1 MNNVNIEDSNIFSN
15 LNPWFPL
22 AALML
27 ISSPDNSNM
36 KELLDIVAKNEDID
50 TNEFQKWLSSKIDE
64 LVKQNGSDLNKWIE
78 QIKSEYPG
86 TLPEQELTI

>member
-1 MNNVNIEDSNIFSN
+1 MENNINS
-15 LNPWFPL
+15 WFPL

-27 ISSPDNSNM
+27 ISSSGNSNI
-36 KELLDIVAKNEDID
+36 KELLNIVTQNEDTD

-86 TLPEQELTI
+86 NLPEHKT

>member
-1 MNNVNIEDSNIFSN
+1 MENNTNS
-15 LNPWFPL
+15 WFPL

-27 ISSPDNSNM
+27 ISSPGNSNM
-36 KELLDIVAKNEDID
+36 KELLDIVVKNEDVDI
-50 TNEFQKWLSSKIDE
+50 NEFQKWLSSKIDE

-86 TLPEQELTI
+86 NLPEH

>member
-22 AALML
+22 AALILM
-27 ISSPDNSNM
+27 SSPNNSDM
-36 KELLDIVAKNEDID
+36 KELLDIVTQNEDGSFD

-64 LVKQNGSDLNKWIE
+64 LVKQNGSDLNKWVE

-86 TLPEQELTI
+86 DLPE

>member
-1 MNNVNIEDSNIFSN
+1 MENNINF
-15 LNPWFPL
+15 WFPL

-27 ISSPDNSNM
+27 ISHSDNSDM
-36 KELLDIVAKNEDID
+36 KELLDIVTQNEGSNFD

-78 QIKSEYPG
+78 QIKTEYPG
-86 TLPEQELTI
+86 NLSE

>member
-1 MNNVNIEDSNIFSN
+1 MENNINS
-15 LNPWFPL
+15 WFPL

-27 ISSPDNSNM
+27 ISSSGNSNI
-36 KELLDIVAKNEDID
+36 KELLDIVVKNEDTD

-86 TLPEQELTI
+86 NLPEHKT

>member
-1 MNNVNIEDSNIFSN
+1 MENNINS
-15 LNPWFPL
+15 WFPL

-27 ISSPDNSNM
+27 VSSPGNSNM
-36 KELLDIVAKNEDID
+36 KELLDIMVKNEDVDI
-50 TNEFQKWLSSKIDE
+50 NEFQKWLSSKIDE

-86 TLPEQELTI
+86 NLPEY

>member
-1 MNNVNIEDSNIFSN
+1 MENNINS
-15 LNPWFPL
+15 WFPL
-22 AALML
+22 SALML
-27 ISSPDNSNM
+27 ISSSNNSDM
-36 KELLDIVAKNEDID
+36 KELLNIVTQNEDTD

-86 TLPEQELTI
+86 NLPEHKT